1 VALGRLADILDT
13 LDVNRVGD
21 DQFTALQMDNPAHH
35 IVGGHIAAQAL
46 MSAGRTVA
54 AARSVHSIHV
64 YLLRAG
70 DARRP
75 VDFEITRLRDGG
87 VLSSRRIVATQDG
100 RVLLEALASFS
111 APVDSVDHQQPA
123 PRVPAP
129 EDIAPVEEQ
138 LQPYAHEHGGYWVR
152 PAPLQRRYIDAPP
165 RLAVDLPDAAPHIR
179 MWWRPAGDVP
189 ADPMV
194 NSCLLTYVAG
204 TTLLETAMIARRTTP
219 VDSFSALVDHALWFH
234 RPADLSDW
242 VLSDAV
248 SPSGVGGRG
257 LATATMYNRSGELVC
272 TATQEIYFGRGGAR

>member
-13 LDVNRVGD
+13 LDVDRVGD
-21 DQFTALQMDNPAHH
+21 DQFTAVQMDNPAHH

-54 AARSVHSIHV
+54 PDRSVHSIHV

-87 VLSSRRIVATQDG
+87 VLSSRRVIAMQDD

-111 APVDSVDHQQPA
+111 APVDSLDHQQPL
-123 PRVPAP
+123 PDVPAP
-129 EDIAPVEEQ
+129 EDLPPVEEQ
-138 LQPYAHEHGGYWVR
+138 LQAYADEHGGHWVR
-152 PAPLQRRYIDAPP
+152 TQPLQRRYVDAPP
-165 RLAVDLPDAAPHIR
+165 RLAVDLPEASPRIR
-179 MWWRPAGDVP
+179 MWWRPAGEVP
-189 ADPMV
+189 ADPML

-204 TTLLETAMIARRTTP
+204 TTLLETAMVARRTTP
-219 VDSFSALVDHALWFH
+219 VDSFSALVDHAVWFH

-248 SPSGVGGRG
+248 SPSGVSGRG
-257 LATATMYNRSGELVC
+257 LASATMYNRSGGLVC
-272 TATQEIYFGRGGAR
+272 SATQEIYFGRGGER